1 MQITAKIKEKGYK
14 LICYIKLS
22 IMFAEK
28 NEFSRIHPELV
39 PLWKRKFYQMIRYS
53 SNRIFPILEE
63 FLTVKIDKVSD
74 RELVQSD
81 SHKPILICVLKN
93 EVIKI
98 QYFMEHYR
106 KLGIENF
113 VFLDNMSTDGTF
125 EFLLEQEDAIV
136 YRCEHPFVSN
146 RKIAWINRLIA
157 EIGLNRWYLMVD
169 SDEFIT
175 YLGCSEHNIEDVV
188 MQNESRGFKRV
199 ASFMID
205 MYPKENLFTENE
217 GSDFY
222 RKCCCMDKD
231 TYSFS
236 KAANGIRIM
245 GGPRKRVFGTNM
257 KLSKYCLFY
266 FEEDDIVP
274 SSHFLIPFEKS
285 FDVPVSIGI
294 LHYKFVNESDYQKM
308 IESVRTECYSNNS
321 AEYKTYYNVLK
332 DRNPVSL
339 YDEKHSILFSE
350 ENLRKIGLIED
361 MFSM

>member
-1 MQITAKIKEKGYK
+1 
-14 LICYIKLS
+14 
-22 IMFAEK
+22 
-28 NEFSRIHPELV
+28 
-39 PLWKRKFYQMIRYS
+39 MIRYS

-169 SDEFIT
+169 SD
-175 YLGCSEHNIEDVV
+175 
-188 MQNESRGFKRV
+188 
-199 ASFMID
+199 
-205 MYPKENLFTENE
+205 
-217 GSDFY
+217 
-222 RKCCCMDKD
+222 
-231 TYSFS
+231 
-236 KAANGIRIM
+236 
-245 GGPRKRVFGTNM
+245 
-257 KLSKYCLFY
+257 
-266 FEEDDIVP
+266 
-274 SSHFLIPFEKS
+274 
-285 FDVPVSIGI
+285 
-294 LHYKFVNESDYQKM
+294 
-308 IESVRTECYSNNS
+308 
-321 AEYKTYYNVLK
+321 
-332 DRNPVSL
+332 
-339 YDEKHSILFSE
+339 
-350 ENLRKIGLIED
+350 
-361 MFSM
+361 